1 MLTGIQAMSDLVTR
15 NSARA
20 LRSRVGALL
29 AFCILVPVG
38 FGVSFP
44 ASGLDSYPVL
54 PREDTRLDR
63 TVSLDE
69 IGISLEEL
77 LRNFSDRS
85 LSLSCNRAC
94 AMQKVQVHLRQRPL
108 RAVLEALA
116 EWLPGTWRRLQ
127 DGSGYR
133 LEMDEAAVRRREH
146 WWRLFEGERER
157 AIATQRAHTLQQMRA
172 EPYYRKPGDPIS
184 PEGYEPWVEEQEAT
198 AQEFF
203 RGLPAALQERIA
215 NQMNEMP
222 LYSLGPVMFSAQDEE
237 GAVII
242 LVKDLPA
249 HIQESIR
256 CQLGKNTN
264 QDTSTLSLDGGF
276 MLFNNGGGI
285 VFASI
290 VLPHRKG
297 KGTLFSLPS
306 TRNLFNNPLLVLNQ
320 RWLAETVQRLGHKAP
335 ATWKQLAEYQQSHVW
350 SNDLPSRRLPELA
363 HINRAA
369 VLLHL
374 GEKADLEFLSDYYSL
389 GGRPLY
395 PEEKDRPFAHSLTE
409 ALNLLAAEHDTS
421 WKKRSD
427 NLYLFRHNRWYRN
440 NGLEVPAPLLRRWL
454 AWQAEQEE
462 ARVKTDSDPK
472 AALRQLKQGMD
483 WQAEVIAA
491 LTPWQIQVG
500 LQNFTPPEVLRARD
514 LDKRAMSAGAAVG
527 GRPPRFN
534 VNEVFPFGRD
544 ALYII
549 RWYRTLQFY
558 AGLDDSRRAALL
570 EGRLALHALS
580 PAQQEQVLYLLPR
593 LRWVLEESGGP
604 IWLGLKSVALSDG
617 TSRGRLAFR
626 LADADEFELR

>member
-1 MLTGIQAMSDLVTR
+1 MSDFLVTTVVR
-15 NSARA
+15 S
-20 LRSRVGALL
+20 LRKRTETGFFSYIL
-29 AFCILVPVG
+29 APVVG
-38 FGVSFP
+38 FCVSFP

-222 LYSLGPVMFSAQDEE
+222 LYSLGPVIYGTQDEE
-237 GAVII
+237 GAIVVP
-242 LVKDLPA
+242 VKDLPM
-249 HIQESIR
+249 HTQEIIR
-256 CQLGKNTN
+256 RRIGHFASKDAFTN
-264 QDTSTLSLDGGF
+264 LDGRY
-276 MLFNNGGGI
+276 LFFTNGGGI
-285 VFASI
+285 VYANINVTLPNNRNWI
-290 VLPHRKG
+290 V
-297 KGTLFSLPS
+297 TAFSLTTTLPPL
-306 TRNLFNNPLLVLNQ
+306 NAPLLTLDQ
-320 RWLAETVQRLGHKAP
+320 CWLAETVQRLGHKAP

-440 NGLEVPAPLLRRWL
+440 DGLEVPAPLLRRWL